1 MKHDGAPVSIAE
13 TWEMPR
19 AGTPLVPPTPPRA
32 PDNMSVFGRVMAV
45 PNNAIGSWG
54 HRSYEEDVIRSRFLG
69 RTNFILNAPD
79 SIRHVLVDNYEN
91 YVRTP
96 FAIRVLR
103 PILGEGLLTAEGRAW
118 KYQRRTLAP
127 AFTPRA
133 VGTLVPHMVEATD
146 EAIAKL
152 AKVRAGPADP
162 RHANERMPR

>member
-45 PNNAIGSWG
+45 RNNAIGSWG

-79 SIRHVLVDNYEN
+79 AIRHVLVDNYEN

-96 FAIRVLR
+96 FAIRVLK
-103 PILGEGLLTAEGRAW
+103 PMLGDGLLIAEGRTW
-118 KYQRRTLAP
+118 KHKRRTLAP

-133 VGTLVPHMVEATD
+133 VN
-146 EAIAKL
+146 
-152 AKVRAGPADP
+152 VRDP
-162 RHANERMPR
+162 PMDQAPS